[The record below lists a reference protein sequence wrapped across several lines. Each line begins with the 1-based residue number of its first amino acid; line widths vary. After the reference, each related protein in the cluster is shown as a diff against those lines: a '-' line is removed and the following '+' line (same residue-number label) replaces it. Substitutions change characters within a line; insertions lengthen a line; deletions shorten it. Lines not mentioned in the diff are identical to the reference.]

1 MDASNTCQLV
11 NTVPFTTYSQIIT
24 SASRLVEFSM
34 GTGQV
39 TGKFVAP
46 GMTNDLTTFIS
57 NSNNFPAG
65 YPVLPSGT
73 KSLVTGYLK
82 YPIGTYSNDFHAYGT
97 FSNLS
102 SVVSAILASND
113 ICSSSNIYN
122 TNVYTGSNSIP
133 GLSLTTLY
141 QLLTRTDLPPEDA
154 AAVHSTINKYETQNK
169 IFYSFFVYEYCY
181 YNTMYT
187 QLVKQYFYEYTS
199 NAPSSRLANI
209 TLLRD
214 STGTNCTTLGT
225 AAAQAIRLDAIAIA
239 MAQVNSRLTDMRN
252 LLSALQ
258 DYYSTALQGL
268 QATLN
273 ANGQLGSDN
282 HVQAKVTL
290 LMNQSATVQTAKN
303 DASVRQGIMEY
314 TSEKNRYSNILLGIY
329 AFLNIAIVAVIFT
342 IKE

>member
-11 NTVPFTTYSQIIT
+11 NTVGFSNYNNIVTTAT
-24 SASRLVEFSM
+24 KLVEFTM

-39 TGKFVAP
+39 TGKFVRP
-46 GMTNDLTTFIS
+46 TITNDFTTFIS
-57 NSNNFPAG
+57 ASNNFPAG
-65 YPVLPSGT
+65 YPVLPSGK
-73 KSLVTGYLK
+73 KSIVTGYLG
-82 YPIGTYSNDFHAYGT
+82 YPLASYSNDFRAYGT

-102 SVVSAILASND
+102 PVVSALIAAND
-113 ICSSSNIYN
+113 LCSSSNIYN
-122 TNVYTGSNSIP
+122 TNVYTDSASIP

-141 QLLTRTDLPPEDA
+141 QLLSRTDLPPSDA
-154 AAVHSTINKYETQNK
+154 EAIKTTINKYETQNK

-187 QLVKQYFYEYTS
+187 QLLQQYFREYTS
-199 NAPSSRLANI
+199 NAPTNRFANI
-209 TLLRD
+209 TLLRN
-214 STGTNCTTLGT
+214 SAGSNCTTLGT
-225 AAAQAIRLDAIAIA
+225 ADAQAARLDAIAIT

-258 DYYSTALQGL
+258 DYYSTALQNL
-268 QATLN
+268 QNTLN
-273 ANGQLGSDN
+273 ASGNLGSDKD
-282 HVQAKVTL
+282 AETKVTQ
-290 LMNQSATVQTAKN
+290 LMNQSVNVQTAKN
-303 DASVRQGIMEY
+303 DANVRQGIMEY

>member
-1 MDASNTCQLV
+1 
-11 NTVPFTTYSQIIT
+11 
-24 SASRLVEFSM
+24 M

-39 TGKFVAP
+39 AGNFVAP
-46 GMTNDLTTFIS
+46 AITNDFTTFIS
-57 NSNNFPAG
+57 TSNNFPAG
-65 YPVLPSGT
+65 YPLLPSAT
-73 KSLVTGYLK
+73 RSIVTEYLR
-82 YPIGTYSNDFHAYGT
+82 YPIGTYSNDFRAHGT

-102 SVVSAILASND
+102 SVVSTLIASND

-154 AAVHSTINKYETQNK
+154 AAIHRNINTYEMKNK

-187 QLVKQYFYEYTS
+187 QLVQQYFHEYTS
-199 NAPSSRLANI
+199 NSPTSRFANI
-209 TLLRD
+209 GLLKD
-214 STGTNCTTLGT
+214 SRGNSCTTAST
-225 AAAQAIRLDAIAIA
+225 ADAQASRLDAIAIT

-258 DYYSTALQGL
+258 DYYSSALQNL

-273 ANGQLGSDN
+273 SRGQLGSDN
-282 HVQAKVTL
+282 DAQAKVTL
-290 LMNQSATVQTAKN
+290 LMNQSTNVQMAKN
-303 DASVRQGIMEY
+303 DASVRKEIMEY
-314 TSEKNRYSNILLGIY
+314 TSEKNRYSNVLLGIY
-329 AFLNIAIVAVIFT
+329 AFLNIAIVAVIFSV
-342 IKE
+342 KE